1 MKLILILLKSH
12 NQSINNESPIF
23 FYYERFD
30 FKKLN
35 KYLEKLYTLTFCL
48 GNDHHYKK
56 IFILYNIIYRSNIKF
71 YIES

>member
-1 MKLILILLKSH
+1 MKLILILLISH

-35 KYLEKLYTLTFCL
+35 KDLEKLYTLTFCL

-56 IFILYNIIYRSNIKF
+56 I
-71 YIES
+71 